1 MVKPISIQE
10 ALQRVADNPRP
21 LDDDLLAMPVHELVA
36 RTLFDIANRPDP
48 NVRGSFARSNRA
60 RKLLLE
66 RLAGKRE
73 AGTQPVSDQK
83 IEVEILDLTGG
94 ELGS

>member
-1 MVKPISIQE
+1 MKPISIQD

-21 LDDDLLAMPVHELVA
+21 LDDDLLTMPVHELVS
-36 RTLFDIANRPDP
+36 RTLFDIANRPSADD
-48 NVRGSFARSNRA
+48 RTSFARANRA

-83 IEVEILDLTGG
+83 VEVEILDLTGG